1 MGFTPVSTALILPR
15 MLDTDSGVL
24 FRDSMPEGVGEHFA
38 HVGPRAAP
46 EFLSRADAELIDR
59 CLRGESSA
67 CSQLFK
73 RYYGQLMPICLRYA
87 RNSEEAKDMMQDG
100 FTRIFSKLG
109 TYTGKGHFIGWMKRV
124 VLNSAINHYR
134 AAAAE
139 RTNVRLDDITH
150 GTALTAE
157 GSGDLVV
164 SSLGVNELLELV
176 QQLPPAYRMVFNL
189 RVIEGW
195 THEEIAKEL
204 GISVGTSKSN
214 LARARAKLMEQVI
227 ERDPSLAS
235 KRKRDEQ

>member
-1 MGFTPVSTALILPR
+1 MSTALILPR
-15 MLDTDSGVL
+15 MLDTDSGIL
-24 FRDSMPEGVGEHFA
+24 FRETMPEGTGERTA
-38 HVGPRAAP
+38 QVGPRAAP
-46 EFLSRADAELIDR
+46 EFLSRADAALIEG
-59 CLRGESSA
+59 CLRGEDLA

-73 RYYGQLMPICLRYA
+73 KYYGQLMPICMRYA
-87 RNSEEAKDMMQDG
+87 RNGDEAKDMMQDG
-100 FTRIFSKLG
+100 FTRIFAKLS

-124 VLNSAINHYR
+124 ILNTAINHYR
-134 AAAAE
+134 AAAEE
-139 RTNVRLDDITH
+139 RSNVRLDDISY
-150 GTALTAE
+150 GPALAAE
-157 GSGDLVV
+157 GAGDLVT
-164 SSLGVNELLELV
+164 SSLGVNELLGLV

-235 KRKRDEQ
+235 KRKRDEH